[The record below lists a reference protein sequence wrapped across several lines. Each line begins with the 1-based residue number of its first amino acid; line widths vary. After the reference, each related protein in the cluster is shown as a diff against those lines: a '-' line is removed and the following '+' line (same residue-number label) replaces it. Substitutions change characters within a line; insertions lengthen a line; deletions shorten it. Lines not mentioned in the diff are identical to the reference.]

1 MDRTFFTLA
10 GLFGA
15 LAVALGAFGVHVL
28 EARLSPEL
36 LGTFETGVR
45 YHFYHVGV
53 LIAVAFAI
61 GRWPQ
66 TKLPVVVGWLFVA
79 GIVIF
84 AGSLYL
90 LVFTGQRWLGAIH
103 ADRWRGL
110 YHRLAAAGLDA
121 VAIRRWNT
129 NGQVRV
135 PGAVR
140 LTRLSAADAGG

>member
-15 LAVALGAFGVHVL
+15 LAVALGAFGAHTL
-28 EARLSPEL
+28 KARVSPEL

-45 YHFYHVGV
+45 YHFYHVV
-53 LIAVAFAI
+53 ALIAVAFAI

-66 TKLPVVVGWLFVA
+66 TNLPVLAGWLFVA

-90 LVFTGQRWLGAIH
+90 LVFTGQRWLGAITPIGGV
-103 ADRWRGL
+103 AFITGWLLLAWTPWRQE
-110 YHRLAAAGLDA
+110 HE
-121 VAIRRWNT
+121 
-129 NGQVRV
+129 
-135 PGAVR
+135 
-140 LTRLSAADAGG
+140 TRIG